1 MTTEV
6 EEPVVKVTT
15 EKLKNPGRQ
24 EWGRKL
30 GKMQRELKL
39 KKLQECST
47 ELPTHEMAKK
57 THFLKW
63 EYLLTAVGISVGL
76 GALYYQKKSYE
87 AQVKPVKT
95 SIVAKSESRFLD
107 F

>member
-1 MTTEV
+1 MTTDV
-6 EEPVVKVTT
+6 EESVVKVTT

-39 KKLQECST
+39 KKMQESST
-47 ELPTHEMAKK
+47 ELPTQEMAKK
-57 THFLKW
+57 RHFLKW

-76 GALYYQKKSYE
+76 GALYYQKK
-87 AQVKPVKT
+87 VMRLK
-95 SIVAKSESRFLD
+95 
-107 F
+107 